1 MTVNKRRAKR
11 QRIRH
16 RAWVMPTPDRRINC
30 FVTDVSE
37 AGARIEVD
45 DAAAVPDCFALL
57 LSNNG
62 APRRFCRAVW
72 RKPHQ
77 IGVKFARTFA
87 EAVSLKPNDKAV
99 LTPPESDK
107 PTDAAQPALTPPSS
121 L

>member
-16 RAWVMPTPDRRINC
+16 RAWVMPTPDRRIDC

-37 AGARIEVD
+37 VGARIEVGD
-45 DAAAVPDCFALL
+45 SAVVPDCFALL
-57 LSNNG
+57 LSDNG

-87 EAVSLKPNDKAV
+87 EAMSLRASPDNSAAPMQ
-99 LTPPESDK
+99 LESEK
-107 PTDAAQPALTPPSS
+107 SAGAA
-121 L
+121 